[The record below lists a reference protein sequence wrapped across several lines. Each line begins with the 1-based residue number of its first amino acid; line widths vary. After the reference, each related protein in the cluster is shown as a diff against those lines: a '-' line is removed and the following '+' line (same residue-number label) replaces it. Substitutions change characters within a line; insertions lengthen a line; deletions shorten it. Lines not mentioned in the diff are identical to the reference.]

1 MRNNT
6 GFKKIPSACYTSS
19 SFMNKPK
26 LTQTINYTIK
36 EENDKNEKESKTK
49 PKMFKQK
56 SKINCLKTL
65 KKQFFFGEF
74 DPPQTLLVSLREK
87 Y

>member
-1 MRNNT
+1 
-6 GFKKIPSACYTSS
+6 
-19 SFMNKPK
+19 MNKPK

-65 KKQFFFGEF
+65 KKQFFRGI
-74 DPPQTLLVSLREK
+74 
-87 Y
+87 